1 MKSSLARTIA
11 SSVLCLF
18 LAASASFAATKPPQP
33 VNAPRGLALDV
44 KGNLYVA
51 NSGGNNVLVYSPSY
65 VQTTSKTITQ
75 GISNPTGVAFDGF
88 GNLWVAN
95 YGTSNGG
102 PTGSISEYT
111 GGKQNTSAS
120 ITYGILS
127 PVALAIDGA
136 GDLWVNNTYVNLII
150 YNPTSTFAPP
160 SNPLTQISQ
169 SGAVYYGIAA
179 GGGTVAWGGPQ
190 TTLVSLFEFL
200 YWGST
205 GYSYYGNTGFSLAN
219 DASGNLYI
227 GNLDK
232 SVNVYGPQVNK
243 VFTQL
248 SFVPYGIAVDSTR
261 GRVYFSNYDG
271 NSIEVYST
279 AGALLKTIQ

>member
-1 MKSSLARTIA
+1 MKSSFARTIA

-33 VNAPRGLALDV
+33 VNAPRGLALDL

-51 NSGGNNVLVYSPSY
+51 NSGANNILIYNPNY

-75 GISNPTGVAFDGF
+75 GVSNPTGVAFDGF

-111 GGKQNTSAS
+111 GGKQNTSGTITNS
-120 ITYGILS
+120 ILG

-136 GDLWVNNTYVNLII
+136 GDLWVDNAYSSLIS
-150 YNPTSTFAPP
+150 YTPTGVFAPP
-160 SNPLTQISQ
+160 STPFTVFTP
-169 SGAVYYGIAA
+169 SGPIYGIAA
-179 GGGTVAWGGPQ
+179 GAGTVAWGGPQ

-205 GYSYYGNTGFSLAN
+205 DYSYYGKTGFSLAN
-219 DASGNLYI
+219 DASGNLYL
-227 GNLDK
+227 GNLDG

-243 VFTQL
+243 PFTQL
-248 SFVPYGIAVDSTR
+248 LFVPYGIAVDSVR
-261 GRVYFSNYDG
+261 GRVYFSNYNG
-271 NSIEVYST
+271 NSIVVYST

>member
-1 MKSSLARTIA
+1 MKSSFARIIA

-75 GISNPTGVAFDGF
+75 GISNPTGVAFDGS

-111 GGKQNTSAS
+111 GGKQNTSGS
-120 ITYGILS
+120 ITSGILS

-136 GDLWVNNTYVNLII
+136 GDLWVNNTYVNLTI
-150 YNPTSTFAPP
+150 YYPTSTFASP
-160 SNPLTQISQ
+160 SSLLQRVSE

-179 GGGTVAWGGPQ
+179 GGGRIAWGGNQ
-190 TTLVSLFEFL
+190 VTTYSLIGFL
-200 YWGST
+200 LGEVPLDYNT
-205 GYSYYGNTGFSLAN
+205 TGFAVAT
-219 DASGNLYI
+219 DATGNLYI

-232 SVNVYGPQVNK
+232 SVNIYGPQVNK

-248 SFVPYGIAVDSTR
+248 SFVPYGIAVDSAR

-271 NSIEVYST
+271 NSIAVYST